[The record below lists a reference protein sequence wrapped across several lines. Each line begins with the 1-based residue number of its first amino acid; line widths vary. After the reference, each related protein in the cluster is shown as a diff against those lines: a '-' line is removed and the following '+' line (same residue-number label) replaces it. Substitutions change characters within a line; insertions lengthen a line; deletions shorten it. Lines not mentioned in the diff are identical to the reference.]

1 MSPAGRPPAR
11 DLTPLFDPRSL
22 AILGASAIPS
32 KWGFW
37 LARSALKGVTRRAVY
52 LVNRRGQDIL
62 GQHTYRS
69 LQDVPQPIDLVAIS
83 IAAAGFEQAVDDA
96 LAAGARAIVA
106 ITAGLGETG
115 RDGRAIERAV
125 AEKVRAAGA
134 VLVGPNC
141 LGVAD
146 TGSKLDLASSEFGPG
161 SIGLIS
167 QSGNLG
173 IELALIAT
181 EAGVGF
187 SRFVSVGN
195 QADLDV
201 TELIHAYAG
210 HAPTRVIAVYAED
223 FRDGRDLAEAAA
235 VALEAGKPVILLTVG
250 SSRAGARAARSHTG
264 AMVSAS
270 VAVDAACRAS
280 GMLRVSSPRQMIELA
295 QGLLM
300 PNPPRG
306 RRVGIVGDGGGHVAL
321 AADMVTQLGMA
332 LPLLS
337 DEVATRVGATLPAGA
352 ATRNPVDLAGGG
364 EQDFLNFERTVSTL
378 ATSDEVDA
386 VLLTG
391 YFGGYSQESLDF
403 ARRETQVA
411 VGMAAA
417 AEASGRPLLVHTM
430 FPASPAIRALRS
442 HQVPVYSDIQAA
454 VDVLARLVE
463 RPQQAPTGVPP
474 LPPIVPAALVSE
486 RYFDA
491 RALMAAAGI
500 PFVEAAQVGDLAEA
514 RAAAGKLGYPVVLK
528 ALGFSHKSDT
538 GGVKLGIAGETALD
552 AAFEEMTTNFK
563 PQAFSVERLAESSD
577 GVELIVGVRQDPS
590 FGPVVVIGMGGIYA
604 DLLQDLAVALA
615 PVSQAVA
622 EQLIRSLRGAK
633 LLLGGRGRP
642 PLDVAAAAHIA
653 VLLSQ
658 LAAGRPDIAE
668 IEINPVLVGREGVVA
683 LDARVVRQRIGEGA
697 S

>member
-1 MSPAGRPPAR
+1 VSKPPAR
-11 DLTPLFDPRSL
+11 DLKPLFDPRSL
-22 AILGASAIPS
+22 AILGASATPT
-32 KWGFW
+32 KWGYW
-37 LARSALKGVTRRAVY
+37 LARSALKGVTRRSVY
-52 LVNRRGQDIL
+52 LVNRGGKDIL
-62 GQHTYRS
+62 GQRTYPS
-69 LQDVPQPIDLVAIS
+69 LADVPQPVDLVVIS
-83 IAAAGFEQAVDDA
+83 IGAAGFEQAVDDS

-125 AEKVRAAGA
+125 TEKVRAAGA

-146 TGSKLDLASSEFGPG
+146 TVSKLDLASSEFGPG

-201 TELIHAYAG
+201 TELIESYTSHD
-210 HAPTRVIAVYAED
+210 PTRVIAVYAED
-223 FRDGRDLAEAAA
+223 FHDGRDLAEAALRA
-235 VALEAGKPVILLTVG
+235 HEAGKPVILLTVG
-250 SSRAGARAARSHTG
+250 SSKAGARAARSHTG

-280 GMLRVSSPRQMIELA
+280 GMLRVSSPREMIELA

-321 AADMVTQLGMA
+321 AADMVIQSGMT

-337 DEVATRVGATLPAGA
+337 EDVAGQLAATLPQRA

-364 EQDFLNFERTVSTL
+364 EEDFRNFERTVRTL
-378 ATSDEVDA
+378 AASGEVDA

-411 VGMAAA
+411 VGMANAV
-417 AEASGRPLLVHTM
+417 EESGRPLVVQTM
-430 FPASPAIRALRS
+430 YPASPSIRALRS
-442 HQVPVYSDIQAA
+442 RRVPVYADIQSA
-454 VDVLARLVE
+454 VHVLARLAE
-463 RPQQAPTGVPP
+463 HSAQTPWGVPAMP
-474 LPPIVPAALVSE
+474 QPTAQAQAANG
-486 RYFDA
+486 YFEA
-491 RALMAAAGI
+491 RNLMATAGV
-500 PFVEAAQVGDLAEA
+500 PFVEARQVVKL
-514 RAAAGKLGYPVVLK
+514 AAAKAGAKEIGYPVVLK
-528 ALGFSHKSDT
+528 ALGSSHKSDV
-538 GGVKLGIAGETALD
+538 GGVKLGIEGEAELTS
-552 AAFEEMTTNFK
+552 AFKDMTRRLK
-563 PQAFSVERLAESSD
+563 PQAFSVEQMAVSTV
-577 GVELIVGVRQDPS
+577 GVELMIGVREDPS
-590 FGPVVVIGMGGIYA
+590 FGPIVIVGMGGVYA
-604 DLLQDLAVALA
+604 EVMQDVAVALA
-615 PVSQAVA
+615 PITRKAA
-622 EQLIRSLRGAK
+622 EELIRSLRGAP
-633 LLLGGRGRP
+633 LLLGTRGHP
-642 PLDVAAAAHIA
+642 ALDVAAVAQA
-653 VLLSQ
+653 VVALST
-658 LAAGRPDIAE
+658 LGSERTDFTE
-668 IEINPVLVGREGVVA
+668 MEINPLLVTREGVLA
-683 LDARVVRQRIGEGA
+683 LDARVVRPKVA
-697 S
+697 SGSG

>member
-1 MSPAGRPPAR
+1 MSRRPAR
-11 DLTPLFDPRSL
+11 DLAPLFDPRSV
-22 AILGASAIPS
+22 AILGASAVPS

-37 LARSALKGVTRRAVY
+37 LARSALRGVKRRAVF

-62 GQHTYRS
+62 GQRTYRS
-69 LQDVPQPIDLVAIS
+69 LADLPQPVEMVVIS
-83 IAAAGFEQAVDDA
+83 IGAADFEQAVDDS

-106 ITAGLGETG
+106 ITAGLGELG

-125 AEKVRAAGA
+125 AERVRAAGA

-167 QSGNLG
+167 QSGNLAL
-173 IELALIAT
+173 ELALIST

-201 TELIHAYAG
+201 TELIEAYTV
-210 HAPTRVIAVYAED
+210 HDQTRVIAVYAED
-223 FRDGRDLAEAAA
+223 FQDGRDLADAATR
-235 VALEAGKPVILLTVG
+235 ALEAGKPVILLTVG

-280 GMLRVSSPRQMIELA
+280 GMLRVGSPRQMIELA

-300 PNPPRG
+300 PHPPRG

-321 AADMVTQLGMA
+321 AADMVTEGGMS
-332 LPLLS
+332 LPVLTEEL
-337 DEVATRVGATLPAGA
+337 AARIGATLPPGA

-364 EQDFLNFERTVSTL
+364 EQDFLNFERTVRAL
-378 ATSDEVDA
+378 ATSGEVDS

-411 VGMAAA
+411 LGMVHVAD
-417 AEASGRPLLVHTM
+417 ESGRPLVVHTM
-430 FPASPAIRALRS
+430 YPASPAIRAMRGS
-442 HQVPVYSDIQAA
+442 RIPVYADVQAA
-454 VDVLARLVE
+454 VDVLRRLVE
-463 RPQQAPTGVPP
+463 RSEQPPTGVPAIP
-474 LPPIVPAALVSE
+474 APIATPPVPESYIE
-486 RYFDA
+486 A
-491 RALMAAAGI
+491 RELMEGVGI
-500 PFVEAAQVGDLAEA
+500 PFSKARQVTTPAEA
-514 RAAAGKLGYPVVLK
+514 RAAAHELGYPVVLK
-528 ALGFSHKSDT
+528 ALGTSRKSDR
-538 GGVKLGIAGETALD
+538 GGVQLGIAVEAELKD
-552 AAFEEMTTNFK
+552 AFAEMSARLK
-563 PQAFSVERLAESSD
+563 PPAFSVERMVATTD
-577 GVELIVGVRQDPS
+577 GIELIVGVRRDPS
-590 FGPVVVIGMGGIYA
+590 FGPVVVIGMGGVYA
-604 DLLQDLAVALA
+604 DLLQDVAVALA
-615 PVSQAVA
+615 PLTLEVA
-622 EQLIRSLRGAK
+622 EQLIRSLRGAP
-633 LLLGGRGRP
+633 LLLGARGRP
-642 PLDVAAAAHIA
+642 SLDVAAAARLA

-658 LAAGRPDIAE
+658 LATEREDIAE
-668 IEINPVLVGREGVVA
+668 IEVNPVLVGREGVLA
-683 LDARVVRQRIGEGA
+683 LDARIVRRSGGSSTA
-697 S
+697 L